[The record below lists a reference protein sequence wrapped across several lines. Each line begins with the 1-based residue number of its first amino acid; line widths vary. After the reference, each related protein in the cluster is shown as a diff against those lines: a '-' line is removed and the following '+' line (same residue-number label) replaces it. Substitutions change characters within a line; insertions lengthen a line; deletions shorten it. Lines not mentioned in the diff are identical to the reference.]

1 MLTTFRLDPTT
12 LFISQIARYNSSF
25 LNVQPIPIRNVRLS
39 AKYALSLLAFNVSQ
53 VPIKVIQFLTSIVSL
68 KEKKETIKKE
78 TNEIEKF
85 ILPKNKTLDILT
97 DNKISSINSQFED
110 FEKQTKDERKRWLAF
125 RSGQH
130 I

>member
-78 TNEIEKF
+78 TNEIE
-85 ILPKNKTLDILT
+85 NKTLDILT